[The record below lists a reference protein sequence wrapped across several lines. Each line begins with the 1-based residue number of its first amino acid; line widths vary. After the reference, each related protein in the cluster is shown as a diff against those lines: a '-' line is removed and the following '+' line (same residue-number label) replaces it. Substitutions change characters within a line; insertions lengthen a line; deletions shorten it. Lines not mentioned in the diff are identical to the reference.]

1 MNLTQLRD
9 ILTAAGVSPRKGL
22 SQNFLC
28 DDTAL
33 EKIADALTPGAG
45 FYVEIGGGAGSLT
58 EKAVGRGFQPFTVLD
73 IDETML
79 RILQERFAGKANIVN
94 ADAVR
99 YDIAPH
105 FSGKRGVVFGNLP
118 YQASSPI
125 LLSVLSQSRY
135 ISRAVFLLQK
145 EVAVKCA
152 AEPAS
157 RDFSPLAAV
166 IRHIGDADILFD
178 IGPGSFF
185 PPPTVVSSV
194 LQIPIR
200 PHDKSPAEI
209 MKMADAF
216 RILFSHRRKT
226 LANVFKMHKLPLE
239 LLAEFSIGPTAR
251 IEEIAWPVLE
261 ALAARLAFVHR

>member
-1 MNLTQLRD
+1 MNRD
-9 ILTAAGVSPRKGL
+9 ILKTLLAAAGVSPRKGL

-28 DDTAL
+28 DDAAL
-33 EKIADALTPGAG
+33 ERIADVLTPGAG
-45 FYVEIGGGAGSLT
+45 FYVEMGGGAGSLT
-58 EKAVGRGFQPFTVLD
+58 EKAVGRGLQPLTVLD

-79 RILQERFAGKANIVN
+79 RILHERFDGKATVIN

-99 YDIAPH
+99 YDLTPH
-105 FSGKRGVVFGNLP
+105 FTGTRGVVFGNLP

-135 ISRAVFLLQK
+135 ISRIVFLLQR

-157 RDFSPLAAV
+157 RDFSPLGAL

-178 IGPGSFF
+178 IGPASFF
-185 PPPTVVSSV
+185 PPPKVMSSV

-200 PHDKSPAEI
+200 PHDKTPDEI
-209 MKMADAF
+209 MAMADAF
-216 RILFSHRRKT
+216 RVLFSHRRKT
-226 LANVFKMHKLPLE
+226 LANVFKMHRLPAAFLE
-239 LLAEFSIGPTAR
+239 EAGIGANAR
-251 IEEIAWPVLE
+251 IEEIDWPTLE
-261 ALAARLAFVHR
+261 ALAARLAR

>member
-1 MNLTQLRD
+1 MNNTELRR
-9 ILTAAGVSPRKGL
+9 ILAEAGVAPRKGL
-22 SQNFLC
+22 SQNFLH
-28 DDTAL
+28 DDVAL

-45 FYVEIGGGAGSLT
+45 FYVEIGGGVGSLT
-58 EKAVGRGFQPFTVLD
+58 EKAVGRGFHPFTVLD

-79 RILQERFAGKANIVN
+79 QILHARFDGKAQVVN

-99 YDIAPH
+99 YDLTPH
-105 FSGKRGVVFGNLP
+105 FVGTRGVVFGNLP

-125 LLSVLSQSRY
+125 LFSVLSQSRY

-166 IRHIGDADILFD
+166 IRHIGDAEILFD
-178 IGPGSFF
+178 IGPESFF
-185 PPPTVVSSV
+185 PPPKVMSSV

-200 PHDKSPAEI
+200 PHDKTPDEI

-226 LANVFKMHKLPLE
+226 LANVFKMHRLPAAF
-239 LLAEFSIGPTAR
+239 LAEAGIGANAR
-251 IEEIAWPVLE
+251 IEEIEWPLLE
-261 ALAARLAFVHR
+261 ALAARLAG